1 MSRRI
6 NHSLT
11 YTYKKSILNLENTLS
26 NILQNNNP
34 NIRASR
40 RKSTMKFPK
49 NINPL
54 SLIDINKKESKLN
67 NLLQIISK
75 KYKDRT
81 EDDNETI
88 YRYFLQIDI
97 EEKFINDLLQINIS
111 PSKLFNYMKPYIKG
125 IKYSF
130 KDNIYTI
137 SDKAEYTYIILK
149 GKVNLYDIN
158 IKPCKLNSEE
168 YYLYL
173 YNCFLEAKKISDKNI
188 KEIGDEFVDNY
199 IISHIIEENQNIFP
213 IFSYQDLDKLKEII
227 FKVKIFLDI
236 SENKGINLEKLYD
249 KYNYPKNLYN
259 YNDYKEGKIK
269 LFKLE
274 NMLHETFSDSEKFY
288 LKIMSDVFHICK
300 KIKYVCKIQL
310 KEGDIFGNYEIIN
323 SKPKREETS
332 KVISKNCLILSINK
346 KEYSNKIFAEEKTDL
361 DYEIDDIHGNFFF
374 RSLDYDFF
382 YKNIFSKFKISNLL
396 QKNILFNENTKLNNI
411 YIIKEGLIDVHIQNI
426 SLLDLRILIS
436 SLYSKIKD
444 KIKIDFNFDND
455 LNIPLKKLKSIL
467 NEKYS
472 FNLFTC
478 EKVIFGD
485 IEFNYNIKSFYTT
498 TIKSD
503 KCVFYILPIEIIND
517 IKGHENIKLRKSLD
531 RICLMKTKNIIE
543 RLINVYN
550 SFFLKYKK
558 EYNKHLKEEEK
569 KFIKEENL
577 KLNNKFFSNSN
588 KNIFVDNKIKNLF
601 KNNSNYV
608 PHNTMLFKE
617 MRIFNEKLK
626 EQLKKKRELLKKNYL
641 SVDSDKSKDEKC
653 QKENKKSIEKSFKQ
667 FFEIKKKI
675 QKKIFLPSLVLSER
689 NSFFENNYNNKF
701 NQITKNSSTP
711 NIKLTTSNN
720 KIDYSSSYK
729 PIQTYENKYKLT
741 PKKLYNSNFIKTNKI
756 KKNNKSVIKI
766 KKDLCN
772 FQNEKI
778 NQMILYDNYNSYLTN
793 NNIIKNKFI
802 NLTNN

>member
-11 YTYKKSILNLENTLS
+11 YTFKKGILNLENPLK
-26 NILQNNNP
+26 NLLQNNNP

-54 SLIDINKKESKLN
+54 SLLDINKKESKLN
-67 NLLQIISK
+67 NLLKIISK

-81 EDDNETI
+81 EDDNEEI
-88 YRYFLQIDI
+88 YRYFLQINI
-97 EEKFINDLLQINIS
+97 EEKFINDLLQINIT
-111 PSKLFNYMKPYIKG
+111 PTKLFNYMKPYIKG

-149 GKVNLYDIN
+149 GNVNLYDIN
-158 IKPCKLNSEE
+158 IKICKMNSEE

-188 KEIGDEFVDNY
+188 KEINDEFVDNY
-199 IISHIIEENQNIFP
+199 IISHIIEANQNIFP

-227 FKVKIFLDI
+227 FKAKIVLDI
-236 SENKGINLEKLYD
+236 SDNKGINLDKIYE

-259 YNDYKEGKIK
+259 FDEYKNGKIK
-269 LFKLE
+269 LFKFE
-274 NMLHETFSDSEKFY
+274 NMLHQTFTDSEKFY
-288 LKIMSDVFHICK
+288 SKIMSDVLHICK
-300 KIKYVCKIQL
+300 KIKYVCKNRL
-310 KEGDIFGNYEIIN
+310 KDGDIFGNYEIIN

-332 KVISKNCLILSINK
+332 KVISKKCLILSINK
-346 KEYSNKIFAEEKTDL
+346 KEYSHNILCEEKTDL
-361 DYEIDDIHGNFFF
+361 DYEIEDIHSNFFF
-374 RSLDYDFF
+374 RSLENYYFF
-382 YKNIFSKFKISNLL
+382 KNIFSKLKISNLL
-396 QKNILFNENTKLNNI
+396 QKNVLFNEKTQLNNF

-436 SLYSKIKD
+436 NLYSKIKD

-485 IEFNYNIKSFYTT
+485 IEFNYNIKSFYSATV
-498 TIKSD
+498 KSD
-503 KCVFYILPIEIIND
+503 KCVFYVLPFEILNE
-517 IKGHENIKLRKSLD
+517 IKGQENFKLRESLN
-531 RICLMKTKNIIE
+531 RICIMKIKNIIE
-543 RLINVYN
+543 RLISVYN

-558 EYNKHLKEEEK
+558 EYNKKIKEEEK
-569 KFIKEENL
+569 KIFKEENL
-577 KLNNKFFSNSN
+577 KMNNKFISKSNT
-588 KNIFVDNKIKNLF
+588 NIFVDNKIKNLF

-608 PHNTMLFKE
+608 PVNTMLFRE
-617 MRIFNEKLK
+617 LRVFN
-626 EQLKKKRELLKKNYL
+626 EQLKKKRKLLKNNL
-641 SVDSDKSKDEKC
+641 SVETEKSKDEKYK
-653 QKENKKSIEKSFKQ
+653 KENIKSIENSFKQ

-675 QKKIFLPSLVLSER
+675 QKKIFLPSLVLTER
-689 NSFFENNYNNKF
+689 NDFNENNYKNKF
-701 NQITKNSSTP
+701 NTPISKNSSTP
-711 NIKLTTSNN
+711 NIRLTTLNN
-720 KIDYSSSYK
+720 NYYKVDSSC
-729 PIQTYENKYKLT
+729 NKSLETNESKS
-741 PKKLYNSNFIKTNKI
+741 KKLYNPNFMKNFKS
-756 KKNNKSVIKI
+756 KKNIRPIIKI
-766 KKDLCN
+766 KKKLCN

-778 NQMILYDNYNSYLTN
+778 NKLFLNDNYFNMFYN
-793 NNIIKNKFI
+793 KENNIKNQII

>member
-173 YNCFLEAKKISDKNI
+173 YNCFLEAKKISDKNV

-411 YIIKEGLIDVHIQNI
+411 FIIKEGLIDVHIQNI

-550 SFFLKYKK
+550 SFFLKY
-558 EYNKHLKEEEK
+558 NKHLKEEEK

-689 NSFFENNYNNKF
+689 NSFFDNNYNNKF

>member
-173 YNCFLEAKKISDKNI
+173 YNCFLEAKKISDKNV

-653 QKENKKSIEKSFKQ
+653 QKQNKKSIEKSFKQ

-689 NSFFENNYNNKF
+689 NSFIDNNYNNKF

>member
-11 YTYKKSILNLENTLS
+11 YTYKKSILNLQSTLT

-67 NLLQIISK
+67 NILKIISK

-81 EDDNETI
+81 DDDNETI
-88 YRYFLQIDI
+88 YSYFLQIDI

-149 GKVNLYDIN
+149 GKVNLYEIN
-158 IKPCKLNSEE
+158 IKVCKSNAEE

-236 SENKGINLEKLYD
+236 SENKGMNLELLYD
-249 KYNYPKNLYN
+249 KYNFPKNLYN
-259 YNDYKEGKIK
+259 YEEYKKGKIK
-269 LFKLE
+269 LFKFE

-288 LKIMSDVFHICK
+288 TKIMSDVFHICK
-300 KIKYVCKIQL
+300 KIKYVCKSHL

-346 KEYSNKIFAEEKTDL
+346 KEYSNKIFVEEKTDL
-361 DYEIDDIHGNFFF
+361 DYEIDDIHSNFFF
-374 RSLDYDFF
+374 RSLDNDFF

-396 QKNILFNENTKLNNI
+396 QKNILFNENTQLNNI

-436 SLYSKIKD
+436 NLYSKIKD

-485 IEFNYNIKSFYTT
+485 I
-498 TIKSD
+498 
-503 KCVFYILPIEIIND
+503 
-517 IKGHENIKLRKSLD
+517 
-531 RICLMKTKNIIE
+531 
-543 RLINVYN
+543 
-550 SFFLKYKK
+550 
-558 EYNKHLKEEEK
+558 
-569 KFIKEENL
+569 
-577 KLNNKFFSNSN
+577 
-588 KNIFVDNKIKNLF
+588 
-601 KNNSNYV
+601 
-608 PHNTMLFKE
+608 
-617 MRIFNEKLK
+617 
-626 EQLKKKRELLKKNYL
+626 
-641 SVDSDKSKDEKC
+641 
-653 QKENKKSIEKSFKQ
+653 
-667 FFEIKKKI
+667 
-675 QKKIFLPSLVLSER
+675 
-689 NSFFENNYNNKF
+689 
-701 NQITKNSSTP
+701 
-711 NIKLTTSNN
+711 
-720 KIDYSSSYK
+720 
-729 PIQTYENKYKLT
+729 
-741 PKKLYNSNFIKTNKI
+741 
-756 KKNNKSVIKI
+756 
-766 KKDLCN
+766 
-772 FQNEKI
+772 
-778 NQMILYDNYNSYLTN
+778 
-793 NNIIKNKFI
+793 
-802 NLTNN
+802 

>member
-173 YNCFLEAKKISDKNI
+173 YNCFLEAKKISDKNV

-288 LKIMSDVFHICK
+288 SKIMSDVFHICK

-653 QKENKKSIEKSFKQ
+653 QKQNKKSIEKSFKQ

-741 PKKLYNSNFIKTNKI
+741 RKKLYNSNFIKTNKI

>member
-49 NINPL
+49 NINLL

-188 KEIGDEFVDNY
+188 KDIGDEFVDNY

-517 IKGHENIKLRKSLD
+517 IKGHENIKLKKSLD

-569 KFIKEENL
+569 KFTKEENL

-608 PHNTMLFKE
+608 PNNTMLFKK

-653 QKENKKSIEKSFKQ
+653 KKEDKKSIEKSFKQ

-741 PKKLYNSNFIKTNKI
+741 PKKIYNSNFIKTNKI

>member
-11 YTYKKSILNLENTLS
+11 YTYKKSILNLQSTLT

-49 NINPL
+49 NINLL

-67 NLLQIISK
+67 NLLKIISK

-81 EDDNETI
+81 DDDNETI

-149 GKVNLYDIN
+149 GKVNLYEIN
-158 IKPCKLNSEE
+158 IKVCKSNAEE

-188 KEIGDEFVDNY
+188 KEIADEFVDNY

-236 SENKGINLEKLYD
+236 SENKGMNLELLYD
-249 KYNYPKNLYN
+249 KYNFPKNLYN
-259 YNDYKEGKIK
+259 YEEYKKGKIK
-269 LFKLE
+269 LFKFE

-288 LKIMSDVFHICK
+288 TKIMSDVFHICK
-300 KIKYVCKIQL
+300 KIKYVCKSHL

-346 KEYSNKIFAEEKTDL
+346 KEYSNKIFIEEKTDL
-361 DYEIDDIHGNFFF
+361 DYEIDDIHSNFFF
-374 RSLDYDFF
+374 RSLDNDFF

-396 QKNILFNENTKLNNI
+396 QKNILFNENTQLNNI

-436 SLYSKIKD
+436 NLYSKIKD

-485 IEFNYNIKSFYTT
+485 IEFNYNIKSFYST

-503 KCVFYILPIEIIND
+503 KCIFYILPIEILND
-517 IKGHENIKLRKSLD
+517 IKGQENYRLRKSLD
-531 RICLMKTKNIIE
+531 RICLLKIKNIIE

-569 KFIKEENL
+569 KFLKKESL

-617 MRIFNEKLK
+617 MRIFNEKMK

-653 QKENKKSIEKSFKQ
+653 KKENTKSIEKSFKQ

-689 NSFFENNYNNKF
+689 NTFYENNDNNKLSR
-701 NQITKNSSTP
+701 ITKNSSTP

-720 KIDYSSSYK
+720 KIDSSSYK
-729 PIQTYENKYKLT
+729 PIKTYENRYKFT
-741 PKKLYNSNFIKTNKI
+741 PNKLYQNFTKSNKT
-756 KKNNKSVIKI
+756 KKNNKSAIKI
-766 KKDLCN
+766 QKDLCN

-778 NQMILYDNYNSYLTN
+778 NKMILYDNYKTILTN

-802 NLTNN
+802 DLINN

>member
-173 YNCFLEAKKISDKNI
+173 YNCFLEAKKISDKNV

-653 QKENKKSIEKSFKQ
+653 QKQNKKSIEKSFKQ

>member
-88 YRYFLQIDI
+88 YRYFLHIDF

-213 IFSYQDLDKLKEII
+213 IFSYKDLDKLKEII

-274 NMLHETFSDSEKFY
+274 NMLYETFSDSEKFY
-288 LKIMSDVFHICK
+288 SKIMSDVFHICK

-741 PKKLYNSNFIKTNKI
+741 SKKLYNSNFIKTNKI

>member
-88 YRYFLQIDI
+88 YRYFLQIDF

-213 IFSYQDLDKLKEII
+213 IFSYKDLDKLKEII

-274 NMLHETFSDSEKFY
+274 NMLYETFSDSEKFY
-288 LKIMSDVFHICK
+288 SKIMSDVFHICK

>member
-88 YRYFLQIDI
+88 YRYFLQIDF

-213 IFSYQDLDKLKEII
+213 IFSYKDLDKLKEII

-274 NMLHETFSDSEKFY
+274 NMLYETFSDSEKFY
-288 LKIMSDVFHICK
+288 SKIMSDVFHICK

-641 SVDSDKSKDEKC
+641 SVDSDKSKDDKC

-689 NSFFENNYNNKF
+689 NSFFDNNYNNKF

>member
-81 EDDNETI
+81 ENDNETI

-173 YNCFLEAKKISDKNI
+173 YNCFLEAKKISDKNV

-641 SVDSDKSKDEKC
+641 SVDSDKSKDDKC
-653 QKENKKSIEKSFKQ
+653 QKENKKNIEKSFKQ

-689 NSFFENNYNNKF
+689 NSFFDNNYNNKF

>member
-173 YNCFLEAKKISDKNI
+173 YNCFLEAKKISDKNV

-288 LKIMSDVFHICK
+288 SKIMSDVFHICK

-689 NSFFENNYNNKF
+689 NSFFDNNYNNKF

-778 NQMILYDNYNSYLTN
+778 NKMILYDNYKSYLTN

>member
-88 YRYFLQIDI
+88 YRYFLQIDF

-173 YNCFLEAKKISDKNI
+173 YNCFLEAKKISDKNV

-274 NMLHETFSDSEKFY
+274 NMLYETFSDSEKFY
-288 LKIMSDVFHICK
+288 SKIMSDVFHICK

-766 KKDLCN
+766 KKVLCN